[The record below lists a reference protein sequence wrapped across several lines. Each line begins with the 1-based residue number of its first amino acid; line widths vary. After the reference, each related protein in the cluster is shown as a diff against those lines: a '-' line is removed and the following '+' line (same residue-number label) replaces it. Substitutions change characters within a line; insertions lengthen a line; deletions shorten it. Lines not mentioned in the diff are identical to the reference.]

1 MGGYRV
7 NEILHRVYN
16 SNGNHSPNL
25 NRVYAYKE
33 LKPNDSDSA
42 QTNEQNNQS
51 NETPTQQAD
60 NEQTEPTQQ
69 EDIENVE
76 QTAPATIPSHENGN
90 TEKQGMKQGMSD
102 TQYIQGQ
109 YNGLIK
115 HMKERASQGAD
126 ADELHELQSQLDD
139 YATQHADE
147 LDLDQGWTQ

>member
-1 MGGYRV
+1 MKFFIGFITATVIIALTLTG
-7 NEILHRVYN
+7 
-16 SNGNHSPNL
+16 
-25 NRVYAYKE
+25 VYAYKE
-33 LKPNDSDSA
+33 LKPNDNDSA
-42 QTNEQNNQS
+42 QTKEQNNQS
-51 NETPTQQAD
+51 NETPTQQSD
-60 NEQTEPTQQ
+60 NEQTGSTQQ

-90 TEKQGMKQGMSD
+90 TEKQDIKQGKSD
-102 TQYIQGQ
+102 IQYIQSQ
-109 YNGLIK
+109 YDGLIQ

>member
-1 MGGYRV
+1 MKFFIGFITATVIIALTLTG
-7 NEILHRVYN
+7 
-16 SNGNHSPNL
+16 
-25 NRVYAYKE
+25 VYAYKE
-33 LKPNDSDSA
+33 LKPNDNDSA
-42 QTNEQNNQS
+42 QTNERNNQS

-60 NEQTEPTQQ
+60 N
-69 EDIENVE
+69 E

-90 TEKQGMKQGMSD
+90 TEKQDMKQGKSD
-102 TQYIQGQ
+102 IQYIQGQ

-126 ADELHELQSQLDD
+126 ADELHELQTQLDD